1 MEKRIRYYIHIPTG
15 ALRNE
20 AVMYRHNREHKS
32 NKDEYEYCCTA
43 RNYDEALAKLRGAV
57 NPNTLYE
64 YEDKNGHL
72 RYATIDRLPPDSVP
86 VKFGVFDIPSGDY
99 SLCQLIDLDVRC
111 FDDEE

>member
-1 MEKRIRYYIHIPTG
+1 MEKQLRYFLHTPTG

-20 AVMYRHNREHKS
+20 AVMYRFNRQHKS
-32 NKDEYEYCCTA
+32 NKGDYEFCCTA

-72 RYATIDRLPPDSVP
+72 RYATIDKLPPGIVP
-86 VKFGVFDIPSGDY
+86 VKFGVFDIESGDY
-99 SLCQLIDLDVRC
+99 SLCQLIDLNVEC
-111 FDDEE
+111 YDEE